1 MSGLITAIGV
11 GTAVSV
17 GAGLYESNKATGI
30 ANQQLDMSKSVFGE
44 QQGFEQQLATLV
56 NNPSSVTSLP
66 GYQFQFDQGSD
77 SVAREMAAGGFLNS
91 GNEATALTEFGQGE
105 AQSAYQQQVNVL
117 SGLAGITAP
126 TSATSAASGAGTT
139 QNNNF
144 NQLSS
149 VLASLGYGGYKLG
162 SATGIGS
169 SSAGPNIAL
178 ANASEGEAIGDLS
191 SSLSSSIMSGGG
203 LG

>member
-1 MSGLITAIGV
+1 MSSIITAIGV

-17 GAGLYESNKATGI
+17 GAGLYESSKATGI
-30 ANQQLDMSKSVFGE
+30 ANQQLNMSKSVFGE
-44 QQGFEQQLATLV
+44 QQGFESQLANLV

-66 GYQFQFDQGSD
+66 GYQFQLDQGSD
-77 SVAREMAAGGFLNS
+77 TVAREMAAGGFLNS
-91 GNEATALTEFGQGE
+91 GTEAAGLTQYGQGQ

-126 TSATSAASGAGTT
+126 TSATSAASGASGT

-162 SATGIGS
+162 SATGLGG
-169 SSAGPNIAL
+169 SAGPNIDL

-191 SSLSSSIMSGGG
+191 GSLSGQIMGG